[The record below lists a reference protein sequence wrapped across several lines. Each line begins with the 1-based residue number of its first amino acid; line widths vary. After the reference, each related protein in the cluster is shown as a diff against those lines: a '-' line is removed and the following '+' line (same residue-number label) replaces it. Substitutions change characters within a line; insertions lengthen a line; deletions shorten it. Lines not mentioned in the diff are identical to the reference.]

1 MTTINALLARHN
13 ELADALGD
21 KHLSAWKASKAKLA
35 ERIADLEARIKPA
48 KASATD
54 ALFHLTD
61 LCDELRINAKVARAK
76 MRRLYAKDASALPRP
91 VTRWAWDPADADEV
105 RNLF

>member
-21 KHLSAWKASKAKLA
+21 KQLSAWKASKAKLA

-48 KASATD
+48 RASATD

-61 LCDELRINAKVARAK
+61 LCRELGLNAKVARAK
-76 MRRLYAKDASALPRP
+76 MRRLYAKDATTLPKP
-91 VTRWAWDPADADEV
+91 VTKWAWQPDDADEV